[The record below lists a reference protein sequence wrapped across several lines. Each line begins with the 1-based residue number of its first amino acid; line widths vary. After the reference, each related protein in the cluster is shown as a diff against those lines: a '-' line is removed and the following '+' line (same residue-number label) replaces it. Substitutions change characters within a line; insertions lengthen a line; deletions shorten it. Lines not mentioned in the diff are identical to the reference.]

1 MKIYHYTSL
10 LLLVG
15 LLAAKPPQKNE
26 PKEKKIKLDQ
36 PISTNNSLLW
46 QISGNGLNTPSYLF
60 GTIHIIASEDYF
72 LGKNV
77 QKKVEQSDALVLE
90 MDVDMNN
97 INIAALTSVSILDSG
112 RTIQHYLSDSDYQLI
127 QLFMEDTIGINK
139 FTFENFYARLKPFFV
154 EQLIYLKQIGDE
166 KELYEINL
174 KKIAENK
181 NKKTIGLET
190 FEEQLQFLDAIP
202 LENQFSSIV
211 NTIKNYSTRT
221 KEFNDLVQAYK
232 NQDLMALNKAIEAE
246 QDTSIKENLL
256 VKRNK
261 NWIPKIEQLIQQK
274 TCFIAVGAGHLAGE
288 NGILELLRKQG
299 FTVEPISI
307 N

>member
-1 MKIYHYTSL
+1 
-10 LLLVG
+10 
-15 LLAAKPPQKNE
+15 
-26 PKEKKIKLDQ
+26 
-36 PISTNNSLLW
+36 
-46 QISGNGLNTPSYLF
+46 
-60 GTIHIIASEDYF
+60 
-72 LGKNV
+72 
-77 QKKVEQSDALVLE
+77 

-274 TCFIAVGAGHLAGE
+274 PCFIAVGAGHLAGE

>member
-1 MKIYHYTSL
+1 MKF
-10 LLLVG
+10 
-15 LLAAKPPQKNE
+15 N
-26 PKEKKIKLDQ
+26 
-36 PISTNNSLLW
+36 
-46 QISGNGLNTPSYLF
+46 
-60 GTIHIIASEDYF
+60 
-72 LGKNV
+72 
-77 QKKVEQSDALVLE
+77 
-90 MDVDMNN
+90 
-97 INIAALTSVSILDSG
+97 
-112 RTIQHYLSDSDYQLI
+112 
-127 QLFMEDTIGINK
+127 
-139 FTFENFYARLKPFFV
+139 
-154 EQLIYLKQIGDE
+154 
-166 KELYEINL
+166 EINL

>member
-174 KKIAENK
+174 KKIAEN
-181 NKKTIGLET
+181 
-190 FEEQLQFLDAIP
+190 
-202 LENQFSSIV
+202 
-211 NTIKNYSTRT
+211 
-221 KEFNDLVQAYK
+221 
-232 NQDLMALNKAIEAE
+232 
-246 QDTSIKENLL
+246 
-256 VKRNK
+256 NK
-261 NWIPKIEQLIQQK
+261 NL
-274 TCFIAVGAGHLAGE
+274 
-288 NGILELLRKQG
+288 
-299 FTVEPISI
+299 
-307 N
+307 